1 MAKIDELRKSGMAFA
16 AESMGAGLDT
26 PEARV
31 APVGPPTMPARL
43 QGLVRVKNV
52 ATIPVDKIQ
61 PDPDQPRQGFEESGL
76 DRLAESLKARGQI
89 QPIAVVWDE
98 TSASY
103 RIVVGERRWRA
114 AARAGLD
121 TLTAVIYDQT
131 PTPDE
136 RFALQLVENALRE
149 DLSPIEQARAFQKLI
164 ATRGWSARELARELS
179 IDNSSVIRALALL
192 DLPRPVQQHVEN
204 GELSPSVAYE
214 VHKIEDE
221 DGQVEVATRIV
232 SEGLNRSDAIEAVKA
247 KKAGRPAPDKPSR
260 HTIKLDDGTRITIE
274 GTAAAAGEAAI
285 ADALAQARKRIL
297 AMIRE
302 GNRGEAA

>member
-1 MAKIDELRKSGMAFA
+1 MAKIDEMRRSGMAFA

-31 APVGPPTMPARL
+31 APLGQPTMPARL

-61 PDPDQPRQGFEESGL
+61 PDPDQPRQAFEESGL

-114 AARAGLD
+114 AMRAGLN
-121 TLTAVIYDQT
+121 TLTAVIYDQA

-164 ATRGWSARELARELS
+164 TTRGWSARELARELS

-192 DLPRPVQQHVEN
+192 DLPGPVQRHVER
-204 GELSPSVAYE
+204 GEMSPSVAYE
-214 VHKIEDE
+214 VHKIEDQ
-221 DGQVEVATRIV
+221 DGQLEVASRIV
-232 SEGLNRSDAIEAVKA
+232 SEGLNRSDAIQAVKA
-247 KKAGRPAPDKPSR
+247 RKAGRPAPDKPSR

-274 GTAAAAGEAAI
+274 GTAAAAGQAAI
-285 ADALAQARKRIL
+285 ADALALARKRIL
-297 AMIRE
+297 AAIRE

>member
-16 AESMGAGLDT
+16 AESMGAGLDA

-31 APVGPPTMPARL
+31 APIGQPATPARL

-61 PDPDQPRQGFEESGL
+61 PDPDQPRQAFDESGL

-98 TSASY
+98 TSGSY

-114 AARAGLD
+114 AMRAGLT
-121 TLTAVIYDQT
+121 TLTAVIYDQA
-131 PTPDE
+131 PAAGE

-149 DLSPIEQARAFQKLI
+149 DLSPVEQARAFQKLI
-164 ATRGWSARELARELS
+164 TAWGWSARELARELS

-192 DLPRPVQQHVEN
+192 DLPGPVQQHVER

-214 VHKIEDE
+214 VHKLEDQA
-221 DGQVEVATRIV
+221 DQIEVATRIV
-232 SEGLNRSDAIEAVKA
+232 SEGLNRNDSIEMVKA
-247 KKAGRPAPDKPSR
+247 KKAGRPAPEKPSR
-260 HTIKLDDGTRITIE
+260 HMIKLDDGTRIIVE
-274 GTAAAAGEAAI
+274 GTAAAAGEPAI
-285 ADALAQARKRIL
+285 ADALATARKRIL
-297 AMIRE
+297 AAIR
-302 GNRGEAA
+302 GANRVEAA